1 MEKRMNI
8 LDDFVERQRA
18 LWPMADKH
26 FEALARVRTKTLIL
40 GEETVRVQFNPD
52 RIISSNAK
60 TDKASVSKRPC
71 FLCPEHRFPGQI
83 FLPVITDEARCYDIL
98 LNPFPIFP
106 QHLVIALSEHRDQ
119 GVPDRL
125 PDLLFLTRFFDGYTF
140 FYNGPSSGAS
150 APDHHHFQA
159 CPEHLMPIEERVR
172 SHKGAGK
179 LLARQGD
186 ATMYHHEGFY
196 RGIFVIEY
204 PLTASAGGDATLSGA
219 GSALSGNSAGADVV
233 RLFRRLMAKL
243 PVEEGESEP
252 RINLVSFKDGSR
264 AYLVVI
270 LRKCHRSHHFYSTG
284 EDHLLMSPG
293 CADMAGYF
301 VTPMAED
308 FEKLN
313 DRLLAEMVDEI
324 TVPPALEKQVLEA
337 FERESSQLSIGILS
351 APTIRFDLQDGRV
364 RTATYQDG
372 KIAYEGHTHDRLF
385 FEAPDARTVGSDA
398 PAPDAQAPGLEKGTY
413 PFLPPFFTLY
423 DVTIGK
429 QFHWEQNERQTF
441 AGRLEIIVEDGQ
453 LTAVGHLPIEDYLLS
468 VIASE
473 MSAEA
478 PLELLKAHAVISRS
492 WVLRMKQGLSSSEGG
507 TLRADLPWERDYEKW
522 YGGGSHRHYDVCADD
537 HCQRYQGL
545 TRLQGTAS
553 PEGTAS
559 SEGAGMTALEKVRL
573 AVSQTAGQ
581 VLCGVQPANR
591 PDAGY
596 EICDARFYK
605 CCGGHTELFSTCWE
619 EEDKPYLASVEDPYC
634 AQATPEILSQVLND
648 YDVATRDWYQWEE
661 RYSREEISRLIAQ
674 KSGYNIGRLQ
684 YIKPLETGP
693 SGRHKRIA
701 LCGDKRSLIVGKELE
716 IRRLLS
722 PSHLKSSAF
731 EVTYED
737 AAGKPVELKI
747 DEEGN
752 LQTDWSRLVLRGK
765 GWGHGVGLCQIGAA
779 VMASRGFDYKQI
791 LAFYYPGSNLM

>member
-1 MEKRMNI
+1 MNI

-18 LWPMADKH
+18 LWPMADKN
-26 FEALARVRTKTLIL
+26 FEALAGVRTKTLTL
-40 GEETVRVQFNPD
+40 GDETVRVQFNPD
-52 RIISSNAK
+52 RIVSSNAR
-60 TDKASVSKRPC
+60 TDKASVSQRPC
-71 FLCPEHRFPGQI
+71 FLCPEHRFPEQI
-83 FLPVITDEARCYDIL
+83 FLPVITDEGRCYDIL

-119 GVPDRL
+119 GVLDRL

-159 CPEHLMPIEERVR
+159 CPEQMMPIEQRVR
-172 SHKGAGK
+172 SHRGTFQA
-179 LLARQGD
+179 LARQGG
-186 ATMYHHEGFY
+186 ATMYHHKGFY

-204 PLTASAGGDATLSGA
+204 PTGASVAGGNGGVFPAGNATES
-219 GSALSGNSAGADVV
+219 VV

-252 RINLVSFKDGSR
+252 RINLVSFKDGAR

-313 DRLLAEMVDEI
+313 DRLLAGMVDEI
-324 TVPPALEKQVLEA
+324 TVPTALEKQVLAA
-337 FERESSQLSIGILS
+337 FERENSQLSVGILS
-351 APTIRFDLQDGRV
+351 APTIRFALQDGRV
-364 RTATYQDG
+364 RTATCQDG
-372 KIAYEGHTHDRLF
+372 KIEYEGRSYERLY
-385 FEAPDARTVGSDA
+385 FEAPDV
-398 PAPDAQAPGLEKGTY
+398 QASRSEEGTY
-413 PFLPPFFTLY
+413 PFLAPFFTLY

-429 QFHWEQNERQTF
+429 QFHWERQERQVF
-441 AGRLEIIVEDGQ
+441 AGSLEIIVEDGQ
-453 LTAVGHLPIEDYLLS
+453 LTAVNHLPVEDYLLS

-473 MSAEA
+473 MSAGA

-507 TLRADLPWERDYEKW
+507 SLRADLPWERDYEKW

-545 TRLQGTAS
+545 TRLLGQKDAL
-553 PEGTAS
+553 PEGAAQSGGQTA
-559 SEGAGMTALEKVRL
+559 MEKARQ
-573 AVSQTAGQ
+573 AVSRTAGQ
-581 VLCGVQPANR
+581 ILCAAQPANR

-596 EICDARFYK
+596 EICDTRFYK

-619 EEDKPYLASVEDPYC
+619 EEDKPYLTSVEDPYC
-634 AQATPEILSQVLND
+634 AQATPEILAQVLND
-648 YDVATRDWYQWEE
+648 YDVATRDWLQWEE
-661 RYSREEISRLIAQ
+661 RYSREEISRQIAQ
-674 KSGYNIGRLQ
+674 KSGYDIGLLQ

-693 SGRHKRIA
+693 SGRHKRVA

-731 EVTYED
+731 EAFYED
-737 AAGKPVELKI
+737 AAGRPIELKI

-752 LQTDWSRLVLRGK
+752 LLTDWARLVLRGK

-779 VMASRGFDYKQI
+779 VMASRGFDYRQI
-791 LAFYYPGSNLM
+791 LAFYYPGSRLA

>member
-1 MEKRMNI
+1 MNI
-8 LDDFVERQRA
+8 LDDFVARQRV
-18 LWPMADKH
+18 LWPMADKN
-26 FEALARVRTKTLIL
+26 FEALARVRTKTLTL
-40 GEETVRVQFNPD
+40 GDETVRVQFNPD

-71 FLCPEHRFPGQI
+71 FLCPEHRFPEQI
-83 FLPVITDEARCYDIL
+83 FLPVITDEARCYDLL

-106 QHLVIALSEHRDQ
+106 RHLVIALSEHRDQ
-119 GVPDRL
+119 GVLDRL

-159 CPEHLMPIEERVR
+159 CPEHIMPIEERVR
-172 SHKGAGK
+172 SRRGTFRP
-179 LLARQGD
+179 LARQGK
-186 ATMYHHEGFY
+186 AVLSHHGGFY

-204 PLTASAGGDATLSGA
+204 PYEES
-219 GSALSGNSAGADVV
+219 ADVV

-243 PVEEGESEP
+243 PVVEGEPEP
-252 RINLVSFKDGSR
+252 RINLVSFKDGAA
-264 AYLVVI
+264 AYLIVI

-308 FEKLN
+308 FEKLD

-324 TVPPALEKQVLEA
+324 TVPPVLEKQVLEA
-337 FERESSQLSIGILS
+337 FERESSRLSVGILS
-351 APTIRFDLQDGRV
+351 AQTIRFELPDGRG
-364 RTATYQDG
+364 RTAAYQEG
-372 KIAYEGHTHDRLF
+372 KIAYEGSLHDRLY
-385 FEAPDARTVGSDA
+385 FEAPEGQVAGSL
-398 PAPDAQAPGLEKGTY
+398 AQVSGPEKGIY

-429 QFHWEQNERQTF
+429 QFHWEQNERQVF
-441 AGRLEIIVEDGQ
+441 AGSLEIIVEDGR
-453 LTAVGHLPIEDYLLS
+453 LTAINHLPVEDYLLS

-473 MSAEA
+473 MSARA

-492 WVLRMKQGLSSSEGG
+492 WVLRMKQGLSSSEGEMM
-507 TLRADLPWERDYEKW
+507 RADLPWERDYEKW

-545 TRLQGTAS
+545 TRLQGQ
-553 PEGTAS
+553 GGAS
-559 SEGAGMTALEKVRL
+559 SGEPAGLTAMEKARL

-581 VLCGVQPANR
+581 ILCYG
-591 PDAGY
+591 D
-596 EICDARFYK
+596 EICDTRFYK
-605 CCGGHTELFSTCWE
+605 CCGGRTELFSTAWE
-619 EEDKPYLASVEDPYC
+619 EEDKPYLASVQDPYC
-634 AQATPEILSQVLND
+634 AQATPEILAQVLND

-661 RYSREEISRLIAQ
+661 RYSREEISRLMAQ
-674 KSGYNIGRLQ
+674 KSGYDIGTLQ
-684 YIKPLETGP
+684 YVKPLETGP
-693 SGRHKRIA
+693 SGRLKRVA

-731 EVTYED
+731 EVDYED
-737 AAGKPVELKI
+737 ATGRRVELQI
-747 DEEGN
+747 DEEGT

-779 VMASRGFDYKQI
+779 VMASRGFDYRQI
-791 LAFYYPGSNLM
+791 LAFYYPGSRLE

>member
-1 MEKRMNI
+1 MNI

-18 LWPMADKH
+18 LWPMADKN
-26 FEALARVRTKTLIL
+26 FKALAGVRTKTLTL
-40 GEETVRVQFNPD
+40 GGETVRVQFNPD
-52 RIISSNAK
+52 RIISSAAK
-60 TDKASVSKRPC
+60 TDKASLSKRPC
-71 FLCPEHRFPGQI
+71 FLCPEHRFPEQI

-119 GVPDRL
+119 GVLDRL

-159 CPEHLMPIEERVR
+159 CPEHLMPIEEMVR
-172 SHKGAGK
+172 SRRGTFKP
-179 LLARQGD
+179 LARQGN

-196 RGIFVIEY
+196 RGIFIIEY
-204 PLTASAGGDATLSGA
+204 PLAAT
-219 GSALSGNSAGADVV
+219 GSDVV

-252 RINLVSFKDGSR
+252 RINLVSFKDGTR
-264 AYLVVI
+264 AYLAVI
-270 LRKCHRSHHFYSTG
+270 LRKCHRSHHFYSSG

-301 VTPMAED
+301 ITPMAED
-308 FEKLN
+308 YEKLN

-324 TVPPALEKQVLEA
+324 TVPPELEKQVLET
-337 FERESSQLSIGILS
+337 FDRENSLLSVGILS
-351 APTIRFDLQDGRV
+351 APTIRFELQDGRV
-364 RTATYQDG
+364 RTATYQNG
-372 KIAYEGHTHDRLF
+372 KIEYEGRLHERLF
-385 FEAPDARTVGSDA
+385 FEAPDGSN
-398 PAPDAQAPGLEKGTY
+398 AQKGTY
-413 PFLPPFFTLY
+413 PFLSPFFTLY

-441 AGRLEIIVEDGQ
+441 AGSLEIIVEDGQ
-453 LTAVGHLPIEDYLLS
+453 LTAVNHLPVEDYLLS

-473 MSAEA
+473 MSAQA

-507 TLRADLPWERDYEKW
+507 ALRADLPWERDYEKW
-522 YGGGSHRHYDVCADD
+522 YGGGSHRFYDVCADD

-545 TRLQGTAS
+545 TRLQENGT
-553 PEGTAS
+553 
-559 SEGAGMTALEKVRL
+559 LEKARL

-581 VLCGVQPANR
+581 VLVYPANR
-591 PDAGY
+591 PDAEN
-596 EICDARFYK
+596 EICDTRFYK

-619 EEDKPYLASVEDPYC
+619 EEDKPYLAPVEDPYC

-648 YDVATRDWYQWEE
+648 YDVVTRDWYQWEE
-661 RYSREEISRLIAQ
+661 RWSREEISQLIAQ
-674 KSGYNIGRLQ
+674 KSGYPVGTLL

-693 SGRHKRIA
+693 SGRHKRLA

-722 PSHLKSSAF
+722 TSHLKSSAF

-737 AAGKPVELKI
+737 ADGKPVELKI

-791 LAFYYPGSNLM
+791 LAFYYPGSRLM

>member
-1 MEKRMNI
+1 
-8 LDDFVERQRA
+8 
-18 LWPMADKH
+18 MADKN
-26 FEALARVRTKTLIL
+26 FEALERVRTKTLTL
-40 GEETVRVQFNPD
+40 RQETVRVQFNPD

-71 FLCPEHRFPGQI
+71 FLCPEHRFPEQI
-83 FLPVITDEARCYDIL
+83 FLPVITDEARCYDLL

-119 GVPDRL
+119 GVLDRL

-172 SHKGAGK
+172 SHRGTFKP
-179 LLARQGD
+179 LARQGK
-186 ATMYHHEGFY
+186 AVLSHHEGFY

-204 PLTASAGGDATLSGA
+204 PLPTSENADATLR
-219 GSALSGNSAGADVV
+219 NAGADVT
-233 RLFRRLMAKL
+233 RLFHHLMAKL

-252 RINLVSFKDGSR
+252 RINLVSFKEGST
-264 AYLVVI
+264 AYLVVV

-308 FEKLN
+308 FEKLD

-324 TVPPALEKQVLEA
+324 TVPPALEKQILEA
-337 FERESSQLSIGILS
+337 FERESSQLSVGILS
-351 APTIRFDLQDGRV
+351 ASTIRFELADGRV
-364 RTATYQDG
+364 RTAIYQDG
-372 KIAYEGHTHDRLF
+372 KIEYEGRLHDRLF
-385 FEAPDARTVGSDA
+385 FEAPDAQASDSLV
-398 PAPDAQAPGLEKGTY
+398 QAPGPEKGTY

-429 QFHWEQNERQTF
+429 QFHWERQERQVF
-441 AGRLEIIVEDGQ
+441 AGSLEIIVEDGQ
-453 LTAVGHLPIEDYLLS
+453 LTAINHLPVEDYLLS

-507 TLRADLPWERDYEKW
+507 ELRADLPWERDYEKW
-522 YGGGSHRHYDVCADD
+522 YGGGSHQHYAVCADD

-545 TRLQGTAS
+545 TRLQG
-553 PEGTAS
+553 GTS
-559 SEGAGMTALEKVRL
+559 SGAGLTAMEKARQ

-581 VLCGVQPANR
+581 VLMYGE
-591 PDAGY
+591 

-605 CCGGHTELFSTCWE
+605 CCGGRTELFSTCWE
-619 EEDKPYLASVEDPYC
+619 EEDKPYLDSVEDPYC

-661 RYSREEISRLIAQ
+661 CYSRAEISRLIAK
-674 KSGYNIGRLQ
+674 KSGYEIGTLQ
-684 YIKPLETGP
+684 YVKPLETGP
-693 SGRHKRIA
+693 SGRLKRIA

-716 IRRLLS
+716 VRRLLS

-731 EVTYED
+731 EAFYED
-737 AAGKPVELKI
+737 AAGKQVELEI
-747 DEEGN
+747 DDEGN
-752 LQTDWSRLVLRGK
+752 LRTDWSYLVLRGK

-779 VMASRGFDYKQI
+779 VMASRGFDYRQI
-791 LAFYYPGSNLM
+791 LAFYYPDSRLV